1 MPSIPGDLTAYLS
14 AALFVIGAYLMAIYL
29 GLIVWTFRD
38 IRSRSR
44 DVLAHILAPL
54 LVAIFTLPGLLVYML
69 LRPKENLA
77 EAYERALAEEA
88 VLQDLEERRT
98 CPGCQ
103 RRVEADFIV
112 CPHCHHQLRLRC
124 VSCGRLIDP
133 DWDVCPYCGHYHPG
147 EGAAQEAPAPIVAQE
162 PAEELHQE
170 TWDEPAEDELEH
182 EYAQDA
188 YDDGQ
193 EEAAMVESDPDE
205 DESVWPNEG

>member
-38 IRSRSR
+38 IRARSR

-54 LVAIFTLPGLLVYML
+54 LVAVFTLPGLLVYIL

-103 RRVEADFIV
+103 RRAEADFIV

-147 EGAAQEAPAPIVAQE
+147 EGAAPEAPAVAAAPE
-162 PAEELHQE
+162 AAKALAEKTWAGPVAAPAEE
-170 TWDEPAEDELEH
+170 
-182 EYAQDA
+182 
-188 YDDGQ
+188 
-193 EEAAMVESDPDE
+193 EEALSPEALA
-205 DESVWPNEG
+205 EGVADAEGAPLREE